1 MPDDET
7 VNQMI
12 ARSELEF
19 EAFQR
24 MDLERRR
31 EDAKPGSNRKSRL
44 IEESELPHWLVKED
58 DEVRN
63 CNYYLLNYLFMW
75 GLSQVYQ
82 YEVEEE
88 EKVFGR
94 GTRQRKEVDYT
105 DSLTEKEWLKVSS
118 SPGSVIFI
126 YLL

>member
-1 MPDDET
+1 MKRSSRLACSIKRVQALSASSFCKPFCTRMKQRTRFDQREIQFYGILNLPLGFQEENEVPDDET

-12 ARSELEF
+12 ARSENEF

-31 EDAKPGSNRKSRL
+31 DDAKPGPNRKSRL

-63 CNYYLLNYLFMW
+63 HNF
-75 GLSQVYQ
+75 
-82 YEVEEE
+82 
-88 EKVFGR
+88 
-94 GTRQRKEVDYT
+94 
-105 DSLTEKEWLKVSS
+105 
-118 SPGSVIFI
+118 
-126 YLL
+126 